1 MYKNSKTLY
10 KFVLLIVKIYTM
22 KEKYPDKL
30 QKEIKSENIKK
41 QPDKNFQA
49 SKDTLYEIPEEKN
62 NFAQTVEEPEA
73 IMQYKTHINNVM
85 QNRRV
90 LKESADKPESQM
102 TSYEK
107 IGMIRKGISKKDL
120 ENLKEKAG
128 LDYNQLSK
136 VLSVARATLINKK
149 GNDKFDIRISEKIVG
164 VADIYSYGYEVFED
178 EGRFNNWI
186 FRSNQSLGGLS
197 PYDLLDNQYG
207 RDEVKSL
214 IGRIDYGVYS

>member
-1 MYKNSKTLY
+1 
-10 KFVLLIVKIYTM
+10 M
-22 KEKYPDKL
+22 KEKSLNKV
-30 QKEIKSENIKK
+30 QKKEKSVKIKM
-41 QPDKNFQA
+41 QPDAGLHA
-49 SKDTLYEIPEEKN
+49 SKQTVYPTPEEKN
-62 NFAQTVEEPEA
+62 NLTQTLAEPEA
-73 IMQYKTHINNVM
+73 IMQYKMHVNNVM
-85 QNRRV
+85 QSPGV
-90 LKESADKPESQM
+90 LKESAYKPESQM
-102 TSYEK
+102 TSFEK
-107 IGMIRKGISKKDL
+107 IGMIREGISKKDL

-149 GNDKFDIRISEKIVG
+149 GNDKFDIDISEKIVG

-178 EGRFNNWI
+178 ESRFNNWI
-186 FRSNQSLGGLS
+186 FRSNRALGGLS

>member
-1 MYKNSKTLY
+1 MEEKDLKNRQK
-10 KFVLLIVKIYTM
+10 KPKQVKI
-22 KEKYPDKL
+22 K
-30 QKEIKSENIKK
+30 N
-41 QPDKNFQA
+41 QPDSDHHA
-49 SKDTLYEIPEEKN
+49 SKDGQYQISEEKN
-62 NFAQTVEEPEA
+62 RSSQIVKEPEVM
-73 IMQYKTHINNVM
+73 MQYSTPINNVM
-85 QNRRV
+85 QKRRV
-90 LKESADKPESQM
+90 LKDAADKPESQM
-102 TSYEK
+102 TSFEK

-149 GNDKFDIRISEKIVG
+149 GSDKFDIDISEKIVS

-178 EGRFNNWI
+178 ERRFNDWI
-186 FRSNQSLGGLS
+186 FHPNRALGGVS